1 MRRWFGRELGGG
13 CRDAG
18 GAWTLGRT
26 GKREWGRAWAG
37 VVGRW
42 GGGVCG
48 DHEDWEKGGW
58 GGAWV
63 GFGGCLRRCLPGGG
77 RTGRRELG
85 EFGRASVDAW
95 WRCFAGTTKDC
106 DEGVGVGLGGREGGQ
121 IFWFC
126 VN

>member
-48 DHEDWEKGGW
+48 DHEEGGKGSW
-58 GGAWV
+58 GGGGG
-63 GFGGCLRRCLPGGG
+63 GFGGCLGGCLAGGG
-77 RTGRRELG
+77 RTGG
-85 EFGRASVDAW
+85 
-95 WRCFAGTTKDC
+95 K
-106 DEGVGVGLGGREGGQ
+106 GVGGVGGGPGEAGRPWLTGSAMACE
-121 IFWFC
+121 
-126 VN
+126 